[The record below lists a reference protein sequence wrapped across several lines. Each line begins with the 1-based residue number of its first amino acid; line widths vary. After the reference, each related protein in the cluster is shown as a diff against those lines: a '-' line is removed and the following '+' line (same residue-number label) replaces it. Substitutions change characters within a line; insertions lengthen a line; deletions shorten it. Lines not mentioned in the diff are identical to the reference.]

1 MARVNQ
7 GKYKKIIKKYKGIKK
22 KYNELVSTYYEDVD
36 TDEEELITQWN
47 TWSGNDYWDL
57 FGDTSNLWLETIDLV
72 NEIEILLTSQKFE
85 SSDKEEEYKERI
97 RILKQIEYNLVE
109 LFREVYDAT
118 SSGMSG
124 KEQEWLLYNELYKR
138 RIQ

>member
-7 GKYKKIIKKYKGIKK
+7 GKYKIIKKYEGIKK
-22 KYNELVSTYYEDVD
+22 EYNELVPTYYEDVD
-36 TDEEELITQWN
+36 TDGEELITQWN
-47 TWSGNDYWDL
+47 TWEGNDCWDL
-57 FGDTSNLWLETIDLV
+57 FGDTSNLWLATIDLV

-109 LFREVYDAT
+109 LYREVYDAT